1 MGRGGSSSPS
11 TYVPT
16 PVPVDASPPV
26 PRNPSVLFLS
36 LCASARRPPRL
47 SAHLPRTPSLRAPSP
62 RAVSARRPRRLL
74 TRVCRSKFSSQ
85 TNYVTA
91 KDTCVNWK
99 KCRGV
104 FLKLAVA
111 SMLIQSL
118 IIIEDDD
125 DLGELDHDGASPYP

>member
-1 MGRGGSSSPS
+1 
-11 TYVPT
+11 
-16 PVPVDASPPV
+16 
-26 PRNPSVLFLS
+26 
-36 LCASARRPPRL
+36 
-47 SAHLPRTPSLRAPSP
+47 
-62 RAVSARRPRRLL
+62 
-74 TRVCRSKFSSQ
+74 
-85 TNYVTA
+85 VTA

-99 KCRGV
+99 KCRDV

>member
-16 PVPVDASPPV
+16 PVPVDASPTV
-26 PRNPSVLFLS
+26 PRNSSVLFLS
-36 LCASARRPPRL
+36 LCA
-47 SAHLPRTPSLRAPSP
+47 
-62 RAVSARRPRRLL
+62 SARRPRRLL
-74 TRVCRSKFSSQ
+74 TRVCRSKFPSQ

-99 KCRGV
+99 KCRDV

>member
-1 MGRGGSSSPS
+1 MS
-11 TYVPT
+11 
-16 PVPVDASPPV
+16 
-26 PRNPSVLFLS
+26 FLS

-47 SAHLPRTPSLRAPSP
+47 SAHLPRTPSLRTPSP
-62 RAVSARRPRRLL
+62 RAVSARRSRRLL
-74 TRVCRSKFSSQ
+74 TRVCRSTFSSQ
-85 TNYVTA
+85 TNYATA

-99 KCRGV
+99 QCRDV

-125 DLGELDHDGASPYP
+125 DLGELDHDKASPYP